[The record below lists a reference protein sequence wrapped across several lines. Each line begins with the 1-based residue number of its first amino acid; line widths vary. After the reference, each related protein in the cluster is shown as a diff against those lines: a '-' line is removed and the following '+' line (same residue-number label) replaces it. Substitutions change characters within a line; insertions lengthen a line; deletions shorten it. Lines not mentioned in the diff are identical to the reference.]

1 MSISQR
7 TIPNIP
13 LRNLFYVAEEY
24 QKLVVK
30 KSLYSTAIQKIPTP
44 RFIVFY
50 NGTQEVED
58 YSEFRLSSAYE
69 KPTKDS
75 DLELKFTSTGS
86 AWRMYGYDVWIDHV

>member
-1 MSISQR
+1 MFIYILIY
-7 TIPNIP
+7 TKVYFK
-13 LRNLFYVAEEY
+13 RNLRYRTHIY
-24 QKLVVK
+24 H
-30 KSLYSTAIQKIPTP
+30 LYSTAIQKIPTP